1 MQEIIELTE
10 QKIKEYEYLWQLA
23 RSLNQVDNM
32 VFYNSLL
39 LRLRASL
46 KCLKG

>member
-10 QKIKEYEYLWQLA
+10 HKIKEYEYLWQLA

-32 VFYNSLL
+32 EFYNSLL
-39 LRLRASL
+39 LRLRTSL